1 MDNLIGYISYN
12 VDWASMSADR
22 FGIVSFGEGNIEFA
36 KDVYCVICEL
46 FEKYHMNRISWFTY
60 VENPAIRAYRNFI
73 KKHGGKECGYYRQV
87 AKLQD
92 GKITIGIDYRPC
104 IVHIPEQREYFYEN
118 RKRKYKVKKSSEDVK
133 AVFHC
138 WNHHSEL
145 YDASPMNGGHPGGGG
160 QVSEIFGIVEY
171 EDGTV
176 HEVKPRNIRFVDN
189 LINEFAFPGME

>member
-1 MDNLIGYISYN
+1 MLKPAQLYKDRLYEEYIKTWYNPKYMYYTGWTGDQVLEIPDNNYGSHHFVSVNKMDNLIGYISYN

-36 KDVYCVICEL
+36 KDVYCVICDL

-92 GKITIGIDYRPC
+92 GKMHDSVQFEILA
-104 IVHIPEQREYFYEN
+104 EEF
-118 RKRKYKVKKSSEDVK
+118 KR
-133 AVFHC
+133 
-138 WNHHSEL
+138 
-145 YDASPMNGGHPGGGG
+145 
-160 QVSEIFGIVEY
+160 
-171 EDGTV
+171 
-176 HEVKPRNIRFVDN
+176 
-189 LINEFAFPGME
+189 